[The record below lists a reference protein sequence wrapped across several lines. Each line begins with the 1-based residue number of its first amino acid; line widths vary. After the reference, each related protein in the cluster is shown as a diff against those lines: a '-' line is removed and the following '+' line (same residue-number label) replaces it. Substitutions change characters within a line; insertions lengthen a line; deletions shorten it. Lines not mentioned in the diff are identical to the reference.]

1 MYTLAG
7 AVASFGGGVF
17 GAAIGGLPA
26 FILTGLVVLAGVA
39 AGFFKD
45 LSPAQAVLGQVAF
58 GPFLG
63 PHVAF
68 GGAVAAAA
76 YAARK
81 GLLATGKDIVTPLAK
96 LNDPGVLAVGGV
108 FGLVGYLLQT
118 WFAAI
123 GLKTDTVAFTVAL
136 SDILARW
143 AFLAEGPLGTLPP
156 DQAKEATPGN
166 LWGRFVVTETAVWL
180 PYQKDLTQ
188 LVVLGFGLG
197 AASASATLFTGSPVI
212 GFGIAAAW
220 LVFLITPGGAPVGHH
235 IVLPA
240 AVAAS
245 MTGNLLIGALWG
257 VLGALIGELAAR
269 LFYNWGKSHIDP
281 PAVAIAT
288 CNTLAVLL
296 LS

>member
-7 AVASFGGGVF
+7 VLASFGGGVF
-17 GAAIGGLPA
+17 GAAVGGLPA

-45 LSPAQAVLGQVAF
+45 LSTAQAVLGQVAF

-63 PHVAF
+63 PHIAF
-68 GGAVAAAA
+68 GGGVAAAA
-76 YAARK
+76 FAARK
-81 GLLATGKDIVTPLAK
+81 GLIPTGKDIVTPLAK
-96 LNDPGVLAVGGV
+96 LNDPGVLAVGGL
-108 FGLVGYLLQT
+108 FGVLGYLLQT
-118 WFAAI
+118 WFAAV
-123 GLKTDTVAFTVAL
+123 GLKTDTVALTVAVSGL
-136 SDILARW
+136 LARW
-143 AFLAEGPLGTLPP
+143 AFLAEGPFGTLPP
-156 DQAKEATPGN
+156 AQAKEAAPGN

-188 LVVLGFGLG
+188 LVLLGLGLG
-197 AASASATLFTGSPVI
+197 AASASATLFTGSTVI
-212 GFGIAAAW
+212 GFGLAAAW

-245 MTGNLLIGALWG
+245 MTNNILIGALWG

-281 PAVAIAT
+281 PAVAIAA
-288 CNTLAVLL
+288 CNTLAALF